1 VPKAPAGRSGTALKG
16 PMNGKIH
23 ILPEHVM
30 KRIAAGEVVERP
42 ASVVKE
48 LVENALDAGASS
60 VTVVLKGGGLER
72 IQVTDD
78 GEGMCESDAMACT
91 RRHATSKIVR
101 AEDLEEIR
109 TLGFRGEA
117 LAAIGSV
124 SRMEIVT
131 RAESDAEAT
140 QVVLENGEIR
150 DVLKTGAPR
159 GTSVI
164 VKDLFAFVPA
174 RRKFLKSPPAE
185 LRHAVTQV
193 RRLALSHPA
202 TAFSLFIEGDKALDA
217 PAETLRERV
226 RRLLGEEKAARLIPV
241 RDQASGFALEGFVHK
256 PGLGGRTRDDQYFFI
271 NGRYFQ
277 SRNLLH
283 AVASA
288 YGTRLS
294 HDEFP
299 FFILFLEMD
308 PSRFD
313 ANVHP
318 TKIEVRFADE
328 RFLHD
333 QVRRSVEAALK
344 SPESAAELRLV
355 TGTRG
360 ATAAGRRPDSHPDYG
375 QLSLAVQ
382 AQSAAAVEERP
393 GRVDEPSFWQIQN
406 RYILS
411 RIRSGLILIDQHVA
425 HERILYEKA
434 MQSMAEREG
443 LSQQL
448 LFPTTAELSPDDFL
462 ALTEILPA
470 LQRIGFGI
478 REFGRNTVVIESV
491 PIDVRGGDEKSLL
504 SELIAQVR
512 EEASSGEPLY
522 ERVAKAYACKSA
534 IKAGE
539 KLNAVEM
546 ESLVD
551 RLFAAENPY
560 FCPHGRPV
568 VVNLTIEEI
577 DRRFGR
583 NPQ

>member
-1 VPKAPAGRSGTALKG
+1 MNG

-23 ILPEHVM
+23 ILPEQVM

-48 LVENALDAGASS
+48 LAENALDAGASS
-60 VTVVLKGGGLER
+60 VTIVLKGGGLER

-78 GEGMCESDAMACT
+78 GEGMSEADAMACT
-91 RRHATSKIVR
+91 RRHATSKIAR
-101 AEDLEEIR
+101 AEDLDGIR

-117 LAAIGSV
+117 LASIGSV

-131 RAESDAEAT
+131 RREPDAEAT
-140 QVVLENGEIR
+140 QVVLENGAIL
-150 DVLKTGAPR
+150 DVLKAGAPA

-185 LRHAVTQV
+185 LRHAVTAV
-193 RRLALSHPA
+193 RRLALSHPE
-202 TAFSLFIEGDKALDA
+202 TGFSLFIEGDKVLDA
-217 PAETLRERV
+217 APETLRDRV
-226 RRLLGEEKAARLIPV
+226 RRILGEEKAARLV
-241 RDQASGFALEGFVHK
+241 RVQGRSPGLSLEGFAHK
-256 PGLGGRTRDDQYFFI
+256 PGMGGRTRDDQFFFI
-271 NGRYFQ
+271 NRRFFQ

-283 AVASA
+283 AVSSA

-318 TKIEVRFADE
+318 TKIEVRFADD

-333 QVRRSVEAALK
+333 QVRHWVEEALK
-344 SPESAAELRLV
+344 APESAAELRLV
-355 TGTRG
+355 TGPRG
-360 ATAAGRRPDSHPDYG
+360 IGQAVRRPSAPPDYG

-382 AQSAAAVEERP
+382 AQTPAPASSGGKP
-393 GRVDEPSFWQIQN
+393 GRPEEPAFWQIQN

-425 HERILYEKA
+425 HERVLYEQA
-434 MQSMAEREG
+434 MKSMAERGG

-448 LFPTTAELSPDDFL
+448 LFPTTVELAPDDYL

-491 PIDVRGGDEKSLL
+491 PVDVRGGDEKSLL
-504 SELIAQVR
+504 SDLIAHYR
-512 EEASSGEPLY
+512 EEAASGEPLY
-522 ERVAKAYACKSA
+522 ERIAKAYSCKSA
-534 IKAGE
+534 VKAGE
-539 KLNAVEM
+539 KLSAVEM

>member
-1 VPKAPAGRSGTALKG
+1 
-16 PMNGKIH
+16 MNGKIH
-23 ILPEHVM
+23 ILPEQVM

-78 GEGMCESDAMACT
+78 GEGMSEADAMACT
-91 RRHATSKIVR
+91 RRHATSKIAR
-101 AEDLEEIR
+101 AEDLEDIR

-117 LAAIGSV
+117 LASIGSV
-124 SRMEIVT
+124 SRMEIIT
-131 RAESDAEAT
+131 RREKDAEAT

-150 DVLKTGAPR
+150 DVLKAGAPT

-185 LRHAVTQV
+185 LRHAVTSV

-202 TAFSLFIEGDKALDA
+202 TGFSLFIEGDKVLDA
-217 PAETLRERV
+217 PPESLRDRV
-226 RRLLGEEKAARLIPV
+226 RRMLGEEKAARLVPV
-241 RDQASGFALEGFVHK
+241 RGQSPGLGLEGFVHK
-256 PGLGGRTRDDQYFFI
+256 PGMGGRTRDDQFFFI
-271 NGRYFQ
+271 NRRFFQ

-283 AVASA
+283 AVSSA

-294 HDEFP
+294 HQEFP

-318 TKIEVRFADE
+318 TKIEVRFADD

-333 QVRRSVEAALK
+333 QVRHWVDEALK

-355 TGTRG
+355 TGPRG
-360 ATAAGRRPDSHPDYG
+360 ITPAGRRSSAPPDYG

-382 AQSAAAVEERP
+382 VQTPAPGSASDGEKP
-393 GRVDEPSFWQIQN
+393 GRTEEPAFWQIQN

-411 RIRSGLILIDQHVA
+411 RIHSGLILIDQHVA
-425 HERILYEKA
+425 HERILYEQA
-434 MQSMAEREG
+434 MKSMAERGG
-443 LSQQL
+443 LSQQM
-448 LFPTTAELSPDDFL
+448 LFPSTVELSPDDYL

-491 PIDVRGGDEKSLL
+491 PVEVRGGDEKSLL
-504 SELIAQVR
+504 AELISQYR

-522 ERVAKAYACKSA
+522 ECIAKAYSCKSA
-534 IKAGE
+534 VKAGE
-539 KLNAVEM
+539 KLSAVEM

-568 VVNLTIEEI
+568 VVNLTIQEI

>member
-1 VPKAPAGRSGTALKG
+1 MKG

-23 ILPEHVM
+23 ILPEQVM

-78 GEGMCESDAMACT
+78 GEGMSEADAMACT
-91 RRHATSKIVR
+91 RRHATSKITR

-117 LAAIGSV
+117 LASIGSV

-131 RAESDAEAT
+131 RTEPDEEAT

-150 DVLKTGAPR
+150 DVLKAGAPR

-185 LRHAVTQV
+185 LRHAVTAV

-202 TAFSLFIEGDKALDA
+202 TGFSLFIEGDKVLDA
-217 PAETLRERV
+217 APESLRDRV
-226 RRLLGEEKAARLIPV
+226 RRMLGEEKAARLVPV
-241 RDQASGFALEGFVHK
+241 RGQSPGLGLEGFVHK
-256 PGLGGRTRDDQYFFI
+256 PGMGGRTRDDQFFFI
-271 NGRYFQ
+271 NRRFFQ

-283 AVASA
+283 AVSSA

-294 HDEFP
+294 QGEFP
-299 FFILFLEMD
+299 FFILFLEME

-333 QVRRSVEAALK
+333 QVRHWVEEALK
-344 SPESAAELRLV
+344 TPESAAELRLV
-355 TGTRG
+355 TGLRG
-360 ATAAGRRPDSHPDYG
+360 FPQAGRRPAAPTDYG

-382 AQSAAAVEERP
+382 AQTPAPAGEKP
-393 GRVDEPSFWQIQN
+393 GRTEEPSFWQIQN

-425 HERILYEKA
+425 HERILYEQA
-434 MQSMAEREG
+434 MKSMSEREG

-448 LFPTTAELSPDDFL
+448 LFPTTVELAPDDYL

-491 PIDVRGGDEKSLL
+491 PVEVRGGDEKSLL
-504 SELIAQVR
+504 AELIAQYR
-512 EEASSGEPLY
+512 EEAASGEPLY
-522 ERVAKAYACKSA
+522 ERIAKAYSCKSA
-534 IKAGE
+534 VKAGE
-539 KLNAVEM
+539 KLSAVEM

-568 VVNLTIEEI
+568 VVNLTVEEI

>member
-1 VPKAPAGRSGTALKG
+1 
-16 PMNGKIH
+16 MNGKIH
-23 ILPEHVM
+23 ILPDHVM

-48 LVENALDAGASS
+48 LIENALDAGAAS
-60 VTVVLKGGGLER
+60 VTVVLKGAGLER

-78 GEGMCESDAMACT
+78 GEGMCEADAMACT
-91 RRHATSKIVR
+91 RRHATSKIAR
-101 AEDLEEIR
+101 AEDLDGIG

-117 LAAIGSV
+117 LASIGSV

-131 RAESDAEAT
+131 RTETDAEAT
-140 QVVLENGEIR
+140 QVLLENGEIR
-150 DVLKTGAPR
+150 EVLKTGAPK
-159 GTSVI
+159 GSSII

-185 LRHAVTQV
+185 LRHAVTAV
-193 RRLALSHPA
+193 RRLALSHPSV
-202 TAFSLFIEGDKALDA
+202 AFSLFIEGDRALDA
-217 PAETLRERV
+217 APESLRERV
-226 RRLLGEEKAARLIPV
+226 RRLLGEEKAARLIPL
-241 RDQASGFALEGFVHK
+241 RSQAPGLSLDGFIHK
-256 PGLGGRTRDDQYFFI
+256 PGLGGRTRDDQYFYI
-271 NGRYFQ
+271 NRRFFQ

-283 AVASA
+283 AVSSA

-299 FFILFLEMD
+299 FFVLFLDMD

-333 QVRRSVEAALK
+333 HVRRSVEEALK
-344 SPESAAELRLV
+344 APESAAELRLV
-355 TGTRG
+355 SGGRG
-360 ATAAGRRPDSHPDYG
+360 APAYRRPPAPSDYG

-382 AQSAAAVEERP
+382 TPSPSTA
-393 GRVDEPSFWQIQN
+393 DEPPNRSEESAFWQIQN

-434 MQSMAEREG
+434 MKSMAEREG

-448 LFPTTAELSPDDFL
+448 LFPTTVDLSPEDYL
-462 ALTEILPA
+462 VLTEILPV

-491 PIDVRGGDEKSLL
+491 PVDVRGGDEKTLL
-504 SELIAQVR
+504 AELIARYR
-512 EEASSGEPLY
+512 EEAASGEPLF
-522 ERVAKAYACKSA
+522 ERVAKAYSCKSA

-539 KLNAVEM
+539 KLSPVEM
-546 ESLVD
+546 ASLVD

-568 VVNLTIEEI
+568 VVNLPIEEI

-583 NPQ
+583 NPE

>member
-202 TAFSLFIEGDKALDA
+202 MAFSLFIEGDKALDA

-271 NGRYFQ
+271 NGR
-277 SRNLLH
+277 
-283 AVASA
+283 
-288 YGTRLS
+288 
-294 HDEFP
+294 
-299 FFILFLEMD
+299 
-308 PSRFD
+308 
-313 ANVHP
+313 
-318 TKIEVRFADE
+318 
-328 RFLHD
+328 
-333 QVRRSVEAALK
+333 
-344 SPESAAELRLV
+344 
-355 TGTRG
+355 
-360 ATAAGRRPDSHPDYG
+360 
-375 QLSLAVQ
+375 
-382 AQSAAAVEERP
+382 
-393 GRVDEPSFWQIQN
+393 
-406 RYILS
+406 
-411 RIRSGLILIDQHVA
+411 
-425 HERILYEKA
+425 
-434 MQSMAEREG
+434 
-443 LSQQL
+443 
-448 LFPTTAELSPDDFL
+448 
-462 ALTEILPA
+462 
-470 LQRIGFGI
+470 
-478 REFGRNTVVIESV
+478 
-491 PIDVRGGDEKSLL
+491 
-504 SELIAQVR
+504 
-512 EEASSGEPLY
+512 
-522 ERVAKAYACKSA
+522 
-534 IKAGE
+534 
-539 KLNAVEM
+539 
-546 ESLVD
+546 
-551 RLFAAENPY
+551 
-560 FCPHGRPV
+560 
-568 VVNLTIEEI
+568 
-577 DRRFGR
+577 
-583 NPQ
+583 